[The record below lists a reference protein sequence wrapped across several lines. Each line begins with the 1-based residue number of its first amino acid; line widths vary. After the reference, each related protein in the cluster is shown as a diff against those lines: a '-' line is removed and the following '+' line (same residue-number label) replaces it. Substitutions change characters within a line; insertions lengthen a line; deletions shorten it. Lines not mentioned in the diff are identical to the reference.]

1 MPFATYSLGQKL
13 TVRSHIPP
21 PPTTVTYGSC
31 LNRNPEKEKQNR
43 RGPLQTCLDFPPLPG
58 TDGSFGVE
66 LEIVGLLRVKDNCN
80 AQLLIVLVCGT
91 TPESPKLLPGKRLIA
106 KVFDP
111 LFVKTER
118 GEVNPIRLT
127 DKHYTHVVAAYQEL
141 CNLQGTKIPSF
152 YGSFTWEIPVR
163 EQGHVSRTIRLILLE
178 FLPGISMA
186 EANAKRF
193 SIQTQQNIIKK
204 IIDLETDIFARG
216 IHLADLSPRNVMMTD
231 SKNPTTLQFLDFGDA
246 LFFDRD
252 KENVSPLLRWADGD
266 LVVPFGYDWLND
278 WDYEYES
285 WFESQ
290 LAETTTPE
298 SPKIHQQHQRL
309 GSRKE
314 LQGTSERSYGESDPI
329 STQLPLR

>member
-1 MPFATYSLGQKL
+1 M
-13 TVRSHIPP
+13 
-21 PPTTVTYGSC
+21 
-31 LNRNPEKEKQNR
+31 
-43 RGPLQTCLDFPPLPG
+43 
-58 TDGSFGVE
+58 
-66 LEIVGLLRVKDNCN
+66 KDNCN

-118 GEVNPIRLT
+118 GDVNPIRLT
-127 DKHYTHVVAAYQEL
+127 DKHYTHEVATYQTL
-141 CNLQGTKIPSF
+141 CDLQGTKIPRF
-152 YGSFTWEIPVR
+152 YGSFTWEVPVW
-163 EQGHVSRTIRLILLE
+163 EQRHVSRTVRLILLE

-252 KENVSPLLRWADGD
+252 RENVSPLLRWADGD

-278 WDYEYES
+278 WDCEYES

-309 GSRKE
+309 GPRKE
-314 LQGTSERSYGESDPI
+314 LQGTSKRSYSESDSM